1 MDFETRD
8 IIKKKILDSKE
19 NVKNYRLYSEKLV
32 DIPEASELFKEFAE
46 ESEIQA
52 QKLEKLLEKHEDKL
66 FNYESIH

>member
-1 MDFETRD
+1 MDLETRD